1 MKFRIVIL
9 LIVKDAQH
17 FLEISGFDEL
27 LNQSAKN
34 LEVKQQK
41 QTSSSA
47 TYFFCIIIIFCIICI
62 SFFFFV

>member
-1 MKFRIVIL
+1 M
-9 LIVKDAQH
+9 KDAKH

-47 TYFFCIIIIFCIICI
+47 TYFFLYNYYFLYNLYK
-62 SFFFFV
+62 FFV